1 MSLAELDAMLEMK
14 AENPPPQ
21 GGPLALRDWFEVAH
35 ATLPIPGR
43 LNIQRVDAGPVGG
56 DLIQP
61 EGAMS
66 GGLIIYYH
74 GGGFVLGSS
83 KSHRTVAANLARVAN
98 VAVLAADYRLAPE
111 HTFPAAHDDALA
123 VYQWALANEY
133 EAIALAGDSAGGNL
147 ALSTA
152 VRVRDAECRSPVAL
166 ALMSP
171 ALDFA
176 ADGASHHCITDDPIL
191 SKNLISLFL
200 SAYLPGY
207 DLRDPAISPL
217 FADLSNLPPVLV
229 HVGSREM
236 LRDDSVNIVQKLRD
250 AGNQADLRIWDGM
263 CHSWQLY
270 AALVQEGMDSIEE
283 SARFLRT
290 RLLMS

>member
-1 MSLAELDAMLEMK
+1 MSLAELDALLEMM

-21 GGPLALRDWFEVAH
+21 DGPLALRDWFEAAH
-35 ATLPIPGR
+35 ATLPIPER
-43 LNIQRVDAGPVGG
+43 LNIRRVDAGPVGG

-66 GGLIIYYH
+66 DRLIIYYH

-83 KSHRTVAANLARVAN
+83 KTHRTVAANLARVAN
-98 VAVLAADYRLAPE
+98 VTVLAADYRLAPE
-111 HTFPAAHDDALA
+111 HAFPAAHDDALA
-123 VYQWALANEY
+123 VYHWALANGY

-152 VRVRDAECRSPVAL
+152 VRVREAEWRSPAAL

-176 ADGASHHCITDDPIL
+176 ADGTSHHCVTDDPIL
-191 SKNLISLFL
+191 SKDLVALFL
-200 SAYLPGY
+200 GAYLPGQ
-207 DLRDPAISPL
+207 DLRDPAVSPL

-270 AALVQEGMDSIEE
+270 AALVREGMDSIEE
-283 SARFLRT
+283 SARFLRAH
-290 RLLMS
+290 LLPS